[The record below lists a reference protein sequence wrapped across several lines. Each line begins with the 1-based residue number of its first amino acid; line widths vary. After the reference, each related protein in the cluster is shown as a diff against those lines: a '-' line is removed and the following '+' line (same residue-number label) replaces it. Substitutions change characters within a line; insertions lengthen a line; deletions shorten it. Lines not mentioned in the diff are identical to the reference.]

1 METTN
6 VKSELA
12 QINLSDIKLSTTNAE
27 FFRTDAEL
35 SDRSLKEITESV
47 RQNGVI
53 TPILLRKSTNGHYIL
68 IAGERRYRASLA
80 AGATTIPAYIRSMTD
95 QQAFD
100 LQMIENL
107 ERKDVHP
114 MKESLGYHHILNSDP
129 KQTAK
134 DIALRFGK
142 SESYVVQRLKL
153 VDLVASAR
161 KAFEKDQLTLSQALL
176 LARLTTDIQ
185 KEYIN
190 AHRWN
195 DNKFGNLSDLKEFI
209 NQHVI
214 HNLTEASFD
223 PEDETLLPKAGPCS
237 LCPKRSGCSP
247 ALFADIKGKDRCMD
261 HQCFD
266 AKTEAHQVRHLTETI
281 DSKKDIVFIQSY
293 DQPLEIINQILEE
306 RGIKTL
312 KLYHDFNDNDKKG
325 TKVKGYWVSGN
336 KIGTLSTIYLNNK
349 AKALNGNEP
358 TTAKVEIS
366 KIQKRVNRSAELDGE
381 KVYAKILDAMHKH
394 PNLKATKKM
403 ISEEEAFAWF
413 VIYDKAGYNTK
424 RKLDRILRVPTK
436 LDKVF
441 KFFSTLTTEQKGT
454 LVRQVMMDQ
463 YAGNYPTHT
472 HAILLR
478 KVAEAYKD
486 IPISEFE
493 KEQQEIRT
501 KREDRAKQ
509 RIKSIKLQG
518 A

>member
-1 METTN
+1 
-6 VKSELA
+6 
-12 QINLSDIKLSTTNAE
+12 
-27 FFRTDAEL
+27 
-35 SDRSLKEITESV
+35 
-47 RQNGVI
+47 
-53 TPILLRKSTNGHYIL
+53 
-68 IAGERRYRASLA
+68 
-80 AGATTIPAYIRSMTD
+80 
-95 QQAFD
+95 
-100 LQMIENL
+100 
-107 ERKDVHP
+107 
-114 MKESLGYHHILNSDP
+114 
-129 KQTAK
+129 
-134 DIALRFGK
+134 
-142 SESYVVQRLKL
+142 
-153 VDLVASAR
+153 
-161 KAFEKDQLTLSQALL
+161 
-176 LARLTTDIQ
+176 
-185 KEYIN
+185 
-190 AHRWN
+190 
-195 DNKFGNLSDLKEFI
+195 
-209 NQHVI
+209 
-214 HNLTEASFD
+214 
-223 PEDETLLPKAGPCS
+223 
-237 LCPKRSGCSP
+237 
-247 ALFADIKGKDRCMD
+247 MD